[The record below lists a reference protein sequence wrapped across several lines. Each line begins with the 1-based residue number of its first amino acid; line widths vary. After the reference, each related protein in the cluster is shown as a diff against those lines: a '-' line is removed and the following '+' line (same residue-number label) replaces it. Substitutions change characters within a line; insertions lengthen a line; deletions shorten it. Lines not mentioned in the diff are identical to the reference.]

1 MVQSPMGSAPV
12 GWQDL
17 LAWQTCLG
25 IQLPPWQ
32 SRLLVS
38 MSQEYVSFSQK
49 AEKPDCPAPWVEP
62 MDEDRRESVAR
73 RLASAFSSIAKRK
86 KGR

>member
-1 MVQSPMGSAPV
+1 
-12 GWQDL
+12 
-17 LAWQTCLG
+17 
-25 IQLPPWQ
+25 
-32 SRLLVS
+32 